1 MWIVSGIPLLMQHL
15 IISMKKLTVQLEEKL
30 LWKLVQ
36 FRGYSQSDPSIQKLE
51 DNSSDLQK

>member
-1 MWIVSGIPLLMQHL
+1 MGIHSLQHL

-36 FRGYSQSDPSIQKLE
+36 FCGYRQSDPSIQKLE